1 MLYRFLEYGID
12 GKFYDAIKG
21 IYHRA
26 FCAVKINGVMS
37 DWFKSTQGTKQGD
50 NLSPNCFS
58 LYLNPLLT
66 ELKASQVGVS
76 IENSIIS
83 VLAYADDHVLVAE
96 NESDLQHLINI
107 LENWC
112 YRWRLSVNVDK
123 TKVMH
128 FRTKN
133 KPATKTVFVINE
145 QPLECVSE
153 YKYLGI
159 LIDEFMDFSKTAELL
174 ASSAGRALGGVINKV
189 KVNKDLGFNSYT
201 TLIDNCVIPILLYGS
216 AVWGLKNYKVCED
229 VLLRACRFYSGVHR
243 LTPIPAIQ
251 GDFGWLDI
259 RSRWNLESIRLF
271 NRFLKMRDDR
281 LNKKVFLWDK
291 SLSNNN
297 WSSSVKTM
305 LEDLKLDNSF
315 NSNTYISMDVAKVK
329 VLEKHESDWKHH
341 CLTKDKLRTFR
352 TFKKDV
358 STASHLNSNLPKY
371 QRSLISQL
379 RWGILPI
386 RIETGRFVG
395 LNERDRICEMCDQN
409 EVENEMHFMFSCN
422 LYTQYRQELEAAI
435 GVNLANLSSI
445 DKWESVFQH
454 PHSLGRFVYNAFQQ
468 RREKLYKS

>member
-1 MLYRFLEYGID
+1 
-12 GKFYDAIKG
+12 
-21 IYHRA
+21 
-26 FCAVKINGVMS
+26 
-37 DWFKSTQGTKQGD
+37 
-50 NLSPNCFS
+50 
-58 LYLNPLLT
+58 
-66 ELKASQVGVS
+66 
-76 IENSIIS
+76 
-83 VLAYADDHVLVAE
+83 
-96 NESDLQHLINI
+96 
-107 LENWC
+107 
-112 YRWRLSVNVDK
+112 
-123 TKVMH
+123 MH

-133 KPATKTVFVINE
+133 KPATKTVFVIND

-243 LTPIPAIQ
+243 LTPIPAMQ
-251 GDFGWLDI
+251 GDFGWLDV
-259 RSRWNLESIRLF
+259 RSRWNLESVRLF
-271 NRFLKMRDDR
+271 NRFLKMKDDR

-315 NSNTYISMDVAKVK
+315 TSNTYISMDVAKVK
-329 VLEKHESDWKHH
+329 VLEKHENDWKHH
-341 CLTKDKLRTFR
+341 CLTKDKLRTYR
-352 TFKKDV
+352 IFKKSV
-358 STASHLNSNLPKY
+358 SVANHLNSNLPKY

-395 LNERDRICEMCDQN
+395 LNERDRICEMCNQN
-409 EVENEMHFMFSCN
+409 EVENEAHFMFSCD
-422 LYTQYRQELEAAI
+422 LYAHYREELEAAI
-435 GVNLANLSSI
+435 GVNLGNLSI
-445 DKWESVFQH
+445 TDKWESVFQH
-454 PHSLGRFVYNAFQQ
+454 PHSLGRFVYNAFQK